1 MSALASLA
9 EIVHFD
15 LSGTAFGAMPNSGQS
30 YQLCNVVHLRIQ
42 CTRVD
47 CNYVGID
54 VAFHAE
60 VASNP

>member
-9 EIVHFD
+9 ELVHFD

-30 YQLCNVVHLRIQ
+30 YQLCNVVDLQ
-42 CTRVD
+42 VLYTRVD

-54 VAFHAE
+54 VHAE
-60 VASNP
+60 VAY